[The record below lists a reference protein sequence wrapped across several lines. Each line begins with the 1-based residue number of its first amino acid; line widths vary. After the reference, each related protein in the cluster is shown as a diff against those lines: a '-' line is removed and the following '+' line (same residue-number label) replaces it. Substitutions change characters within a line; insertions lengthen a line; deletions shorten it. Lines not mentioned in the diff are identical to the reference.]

1 MKCLK
6 KLFNDQRLY
15 SILTPLNYKKRFCI
29 GYKFDHIVSSYLV
42 NVFNYIFKTGFQE
55 KFDLNWQVFTLLLMT
70 AGSKFQKFNCDNFVL
85 ETKHGVLQRYV
96 LNKKLNQVRW
106 NQLKQHIP
114 NLILITKIY
123 I

>member
-1 MKCLK
+1 MPK

-15 SILTPLNYKKRFCI
+15 SILTPLNYRKRFCI
-29 GYKFDHIVSSYLV
+29 GYKFDHFVSSYLV

-85 ETKHGVLQRYV
+85 ETTHGVLQWYV

-106 NQLKQHIP
+106 NQLKQDIP

>member
-1 MKCLK
+1 MAFGLCGAQSGDLVWILV
-6 KLFNDQRLY
+6 LFN
-15 SILTPLNYKKRFCI
+15 C
-29 GYKFDHIVSSYLV
+29 
-42 NVFNYIFKTGFQE
+42 IFKTAFQE
-55 KFDLNWQVFTLLLMT
+55 KFDLKWQVFTLLLMT

-106 NQLKQHIP
+106 NQLKPHRP

>member
-6 KLFNDQRLY
+6 IIQWSNTIFDIDTAQLQ
-15 SILTPLNYKKRFCI
+15 KRFCI
-29 GYKFDHIVSSYLV
+29 EYKFDHIVSSYLE
-42 NVFNYIFKTGFQE
+42 NVFNCIFKTAFQE

-85 ETKHGVLQRYV
+85 ETTHGVLQRYV
-96 LNKKLNQVRW
+96 LNKKLNQVSW
-106 NQLKQHIP
+106 NQLKKRIP